1 LVQSC
6 SGAFQDACASND
18 KKGEQAERM
27 GEQTKQPE
35 LLSAFREAILLVF
48 KAMKKSF
55 RECLIS
61 VYSNKKFNMS
71 VH

>member
-1 LVQSC
+1 
-6 SGAFQDACASND
+6 
-18 KKGEQAERM
+18 M